1 MLFFSSLSDSQPSDK
16 WEILP
21 EQIEFEEE
29 LGRGAFGVVYKA
41 TFRQRVEME
50 VLDTE
55 TSKRPL
61 LSTKKAPQVVAVKV
75 LHDDPSEA
83 QKEEFT
89 FEIEQMK
96 LLGSHKNVVSMV
108 GCCTLEDKS
117 FLVIEYVPC
126 GDLLT
131 WLRRGRKKINAI
143 KASERSY
150 ADKEAL
156 KDQGETRDQ

>member
-1 MLFFSSLSDSQPSDK
+1 MLFFSSLPDSQPSDK

-50 VLDTE
+50 ALDTE

-75 LHDDPSEA
+75 LHGKKYCSLY
-83 QKEEFT
+83 KEEAFD
-89 FEIEQMK
+89 FEIYFQFSRLCNRNDFFLLMYPFGPKTPK
-96 LLGSHKNVVSMV
+96 LGK
-108 GCCTLEDKS
+108 
-117 FLVIEYVPC
+117 YV
-126 GDLLT
+126 
-131 WLRRGRKKINAI
+131 KK
-143 KASERSY
+143 K
-150 ADKEAL
+150 
-156 KDQGETRDQ
+156 TR

>member
-1 MLFFSSLSDSQPSDK
+1 MLFFSRSPDSQPDK

-50 VLDTE
+50 

-75 LHDDPSEA
+75 LHGKKYCSLH
-83 QKEEFT
+83 KEEAFDSAIYLQFSLCNRNDFFLLMYPFGPKT
-89 FEIEQMK
+89 PK
-96 LLGSHKNVVSMV
+96 LGKYVKKNQ
-108 GCCTLEDKS
+108 GKGLK
-117 FLVIEYVPC
+117 
-126 GDLLT
+126 
-131 WLRRGRKKINAI
+131 
-143 KASERSY
+143 
-150 ADKEAL
+150 AL
-156 KDQGETRDQ
+156 KF